1 MHSRLLTKACSTLK
15 PCMLQLLL
23 LVEAVITAAARA
35 LLLLSTVMRVG
46 KPWLL
51 NRWAELDT
59 DCSPPC
65 CCAAAE
71 ANKGDL
77 PTIV

>member
-1 MHSRLLTKACSTLK
+1 
-15 PCMLQLLL
+15 
-23 LVEAVITAAARA
+23 

-77 PTIV
+77 LTIV

>member
-1 MHSRLLTKACSTLK
+1 
-15 PCMLQLLL
+15 MLQLLL
-23 LVEAVITAAARA
+23 LVEAVIAAVPRA

-51 NRWAELDT
+51 NRLAELDT
-59 DCSPPC
+59 DCSLTS

-71 ANKGDL
+71 ANNGDL
-77 PTIV
+77 LTIVCMPA